1 MIPLQDYK
9 TEADRQD
16 DMERILRQHRHSP
29 DALIEV
35 LHFAQENYG
44 YLPRELLG
52 HLAEQLKLPP
62 SLVYGVASFYHGFRL
77 EPRGRHHCTVCTGTS
92 CHIKGGSALL
102 AELERRFG
110 ISCGETAPDGSFSLD
125 SVRCLGVCDLAP
137 LAVLDDDIISAETID
152 ALADKVCQCLA
163 EKSSTGKSP

>member
-1 MIPLQDYK
+1 MPPYEDYK
-9 TEADRQD
+9 TAADRQNAI
-16 DMERILRQHRHSP
+16 EQILRQHRHNP

-35 LHFAQENYG
+35 LHSAQEVYG
-44 YLPRELLG
+44 HLSRELLG

-62 SLVYGVASFYHGFRL
+62 SLVYGVASFYHAFRL
-77 EPRGRHHCTVCTGTS
+77 EPRGQHHCTVCTGTS
-92 CHIKGGSALL
+92 CHIKGGTALL

-137 LAVLDDDIISAETID
+137 LAVLDDAIISAETIA
-152 ALADKVCQCLA
+152 ALADRVCQCLA
-163 EKSSTGKSP
+163 EKNSTGKSP